1 MTMRTSPT
9 GHVLLSVLA
18 DRLLGSSRGSCNK
31 NIQSQLD
38 TSPCTH
44 IQLYIHIQSYIYMHC
59 HIQPN
64 LYLIHPYVNNHLS
77 RYLCTHVLMYSC
89 TDVLLY
95 SCTHIVNVYDT
106 ATVRRLYLRNNTS
119 VYILYISG
127 PTNNLKISNTPTECP
142 HPHLG
147 IV

>member
-1 MTMRTSPT
+1 MLCDRACLPRDMFYRQFCLT
-9 GHVLLSVLA
+9 GSLSLA
-18 DRLLGSSRGSCNK
+18 PLAAPVTK
-31 NIQSQLD
+31 HTIYYNIQSPLYP
-38 TSPCTH
+38 S
-44 IQLYIHIQSYIYMHC
+44 IYIHIYTYQTVYPSLYI
-59 HIQPN
+59 
-64 LYLIHPYVNNHLS
+64 IHPYVNNHLS

-127 PTNNLKISNTPTECP
+127 PANNLKISNTPTECP